1 MLKKFISLLM
11 AASLVSACVPA
22 ALAVNETKRE
32 HEETMLP
39 AADASRQFKNNA
51 ETTAYDGNSETLW
64 VRKNGSEIG
73 IAYLSF
79 DLEKAQY
86 AVTSDSLN
94 KVIFS
99 YTVAAKYTSA
109 ATQLIQGRYTDIY
122 FDIDESDYTLAQE
135 TEYLKT
141 LHSQLC
147 TDTSTDRF
155 HMATRPAI
163 KWQRQGNQL
172 SKGATY
178 DIDLTDLVKNT
189 LAAGKSKFTII
200 IHGNVSSGQDSGQV
214 MIASKE
220 NADETKRPKLT
231 ITTTE
236 SVPVMKNISGRI
248 DGDVRVEGNTAD
260 TTIYGADEEI
270 PTKDTMRGALFKF
283 DVADMMAYKD
293 YIKSVPI
300 TFWAKESL
308 ESDVMIYVFE
318 NSDLTWDEATFTR
331 QTLLGDAAYN
341 RGNLASIAGF
351 AQNEI
356 ATVTLNGKDY
366 TQYTVDVKSYVQ
378 KLLNQGKTSFS
389 LIFYGASNQNQIT
402 IASKENSDTSKC
414 PSIRAEIGVSKYLD
428 PDWSIYPT
436 TTGAEI
442 PRPDIAPGFDLN
454 VFYKEVGE
462 ADYTGMESFT
472 EADLQNGRFLIT
484 GLDTDKKYEF
494 LIVPSYDETTYTI
507 FQPKTISTAAD
518 TSFAISVEKS
528 VDADQAAA
536 KFKWTR
542 GNSAPSQAMLLFA
555 AYDTDGKLTDVALE
569 SLSDLAVGED
579 QKNLSVTVSESTA
592 RIEAYAWQ
600 DNMQPFQLETIEE

>member
-22 ALAVNETKRE
+22 ALAANETKRE

-79 DLEKAQY
+79 DLGKAQY

-99 YTVAAKYTSA
+99 YTVAEKYTSA

-122 FDIDESDYTLAQE
+122 FDIDESDYTLEQE
-135 TEYLKT
+135 TAYLKT
-141 LHSQLC
+141 LHSRLC

-172 SKGATY
+172 SNGATY

-189 LAAGKSKFTII
+189 LATGKSKFTII

-220 NADETKRPKLT
+220 NTDETKRPKLT

-260 TTIYGADEEI
+260 TTIYGADKEI
-270 PTKDTMRGALFKF
+270 P
-283 DVADMMAYKD
+283 
-293 YIKSVPI
+293 
-300 TFWAKESL
+300 
-308 ESDVMIYVFE
+308 
-318 NSDLTWDEATFTR
+318 
-331 QTLLGDAAYN
+331 QTGYC
-341 RGNLASIAGF
+341 AG
-351 AQNEI
+351 I
-356 ATVTLNGKDY
+356 
-366 TQYTVDVKSYVQ
+366 
-378 KLLNQGKTSFS
+378 
-389 LIFYGASNQNQIT
+389 
-402 IASKENSDTSKC
+402 
-414 PSIRAEIGVSKYLD
+414 
-428 PDWSIYPT
+428 
-436 TTGAEI
+436 
-442 PRPDIAPGFDLN
+442 
-454 VFYKEVGE
+454 
-462 ADYTGMESFT
+462 
-472 EADLQNGRFLIT
+472 
-484 GLDTDKKYEF
+484 
-494 LIVPSYDETTYTI
+494 
-507 FQPKTISTAAD
+507 
-518 TSFAISVEKS
+518 
-528 VDADQAAA
+528 
-536 KFKWTR
+536 
-542 GNSAPSQAMLLFA
+542 
-555 AYDTDGKLTDVALE
+555 
-569 SLSDLAVGED
+569 
-579 QKNLSVTVSESTA
+579 
-592 RIEAYAWQ
+592 
-600 DNMQPFQLETIEE
+600 